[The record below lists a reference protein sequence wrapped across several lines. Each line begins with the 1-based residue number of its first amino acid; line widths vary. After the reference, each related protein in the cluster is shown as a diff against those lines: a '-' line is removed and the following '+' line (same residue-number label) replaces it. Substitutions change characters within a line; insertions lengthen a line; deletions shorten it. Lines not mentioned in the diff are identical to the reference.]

1 MCGRTDVAPGARL
14 TDVVEEMG
22 GFEVTQLSSV
32 EPLLHLDAM
41 HLDAAIMS

>member
-22 GFEVTQLSSV
+22 GFEVTQLRSV
-32 EPLLHLDAM
+32 GVFCILMRCILMQL
-41 HLDAAIMS
+41 

>member
-22 GFEVTQLSSV
+22 GFEVTQLRSV
-32 EPLLHLDAM
+32 ERLLHLDAM
-41 HLDAAIMS
+41 HLDAAIMR